1 MVRVSP
7 LANPSVSADLPKAF
21 LHSTSILLPPE
32 LPSSN
37 DDDDEDEDE
46 DEEGGGRLR
55 ASWWSSS
62 RPTISAWPAAA
73 AQWRG
78 VFPEPFGT
86 SAVAPRDRR
95 SRTTD
100 AWPLAHATWRGVP
113 RDDGSS
119 PAPRT
124 SHDADVEVDVVGRD
138 QTSRM
143 ARQASTSPCLAQSCS
158 SARASSAEASPEA
171 SFRRA
176 S

>member
-21 LHSTSILLPPE
+21 LRSTSILLPPE

-37 DDDDEDEDE
+37 DDEDEDEDE

-95 SRTTD
+95 SRTTN

-113 RDDGSS
+113 RDASS

-124 SHDADVEVDVVGRD
+124 SHDVDVVGRD
-138 QTSRM
+138 QASRM
-143 ARQASTSPCLAQSCS
+143 ARQASTSPCLAQSYS